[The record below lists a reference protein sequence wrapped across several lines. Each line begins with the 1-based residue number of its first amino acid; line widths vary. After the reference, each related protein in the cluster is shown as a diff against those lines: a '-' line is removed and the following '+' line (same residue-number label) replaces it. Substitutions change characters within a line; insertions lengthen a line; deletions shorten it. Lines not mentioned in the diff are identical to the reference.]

1 MDYKIYNVET
11 LTRLSQDCHQRALE
25 KGFWDKRHTEG
36 HYFMLAFGELHE
48 AVESDRLGKWSK
60 LTPEQ
65 IESLRSLEGKEFVK
79 EFLQLVKDTVEDE
92 FAGTVIRLLDILGY
106 MLKHRALSDEETSTD
121 LGVSSFYIEGVTT
134 LADTLWPILQEA
146 CYLCAKYAHRPAILY
161 AIRSLELTCYHMGID
176 LMAHIDLKIK
186 YNETRPRLHGKK
198 Y

>member
-11 LTRLSQDCHQRALE
+11 LTRLSQDYHQRAVA

-36 HYFMLAFGELHE
+36 HYFMLTFGELHE
-48 AVESDRLGKWSK
+48 AIEADRLGKWAK

-65 IESLRSLEGKEFVK
+65 IERLRSLEGEEFVK
-79 EFLQLVKDTVEDE
+79 EFIRLVKGTVEEEIAD
-92 FAGTVIRLLDILGY
+92 TVIRLLDILGY
-106 MLKHRALSDEETSTD
+106 MIEYRILSDEETSTD

>member
-1 MDYKIYNVET
+1 MNYKIYNVEM
-11 LTRLSQDCHQRALE
+11 LTRLSIDCHQRSVA

-48 AVESDRLGKWSK
+48 AIEADRLGKWAK

-65 IESLRSLEGKEFVK
+65 IERLISLEGEEFVK
-79 EFLQLVKDTVEDE
+79 EFVRLVKGTVEEEIAD
-92 FAGTVIRLLDILGY
+92 TVIRLLDILGY
-106 MLKHRALSDEETSTD
+106 MIEYRILSEEETITD

-134 LADTLWPILQEA
+134 LSDTVWPILQEA
-146 CYLCAKYAHRPAILY
+146 CYLCTKYAHRPAILY
-161 AIRSLELTCYHMGID
+161 AIRSLELTFHRIGVD
-176 LMAHIDLKIK
+176 LIEYIWMKIR